1 MDCRK
6 LLVNLGVGTLVAL
19 PMTLA
24 NAEMA
29 GANRRPLILHNHT
42 GVEIAE
48 LYIYR
53 DRVGGD
59 IPGPNRLNYRE
70 TIEADRIRSFNI
82 VFGEGDCYVNIRA
95 KDINGNEVPV
105 GGFSRFNLC
114 RYDRVS
120 LTPISNS
127 TVAVTP

>member
-19 PMTLA
+19 PMTLV

-29 GANRRPLILHNHT
+29 GANRRPLIIHNHT

-48 LYIYR
+48 LYIS
-53 DRVGGD
+53 DVSS
-59 IPGPNRLNYRE
+59 PVWEKPNVLRYGN
-70 TIEADRIRSFNI
+70 TIKPDGIFELKISFD
-82 VFGEGDCYVNIRA
+82 EGNCHYDIRA
-95 KDINGNEVPV
+95 KDVNGNEVPA
-105 GGFSRFNLC
+105 GGLGRFDLC
-114 RYDRVS
+114 RHDRVS

-127 TVAVTP
+127 TVAFTP